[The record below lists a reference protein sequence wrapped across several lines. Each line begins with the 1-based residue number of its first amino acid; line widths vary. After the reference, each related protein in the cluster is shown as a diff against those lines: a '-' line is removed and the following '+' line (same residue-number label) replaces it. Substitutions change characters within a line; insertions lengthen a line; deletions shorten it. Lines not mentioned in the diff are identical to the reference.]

1 MAKQLKNE
9 EKVLHIRL
17 ENNYYKK
24 LEKEAKKYK
33 RSLPNMVKYFLENYL
48 EKNKETDFTDKEL
61 YKMQSSGGIY
71 SDLKDDDIYDKVEVK
86 PVQWD

>member
-1 MAKQLKNE
+1 MAKQLKNK

-33 RSLPNMVKYFLENYL
+33 RSIPNIVKYFLESHL
-48 EKNKETDFTDKEL
+48 EKNIDTDFTDKEL
-61 YKMQSSGGIY
+61 YKMQSVG
-71 SDLKDDDIYDKVEVK
+71 
-86 PVQWD
+86 